1 LTYSWINQNNYHVD
15 IRKIMTSPKT
25 VFTCLLVLLLA
36 CACSLPPAYDFLA
49 KNAEKDGVIERPSG
63 LQYRVIKEGTGTK
76 PGFRDQVTVNY
87 RGTLIDGT
95 EFDSSYK
102 RGKPA
107 SFQLNRVIKGWT
119 EGLALMQE
127 GAKWEL
133 FIPPELAY
141 GERGAGQLIGPD
153 ETLIFEV
160 ELIKV
165 N

>member
-1 LTYSWINQNNYHVD
+1 LI
-15 IRKIMTSPKT
+15 IRNHALDLRKFMTST
-25 VFTCLLVLLLA
+25 NNVFMSILLVLLV
-36 CACSLPPAYDFLA
+36 CACSPFPAYEFLA
-49 KNAEKDGVIERPSG
+49 QNAEKEGVIVRPSG
-63 LQYRVIKEGTGTK
+63 LQYQVIREGTGST
-76 PGFRDQVTVNY
+76 PELRDRVTVNY

-102 RGKPA
+102 RGEPA
-107 SFQLNRVIKGWT
+107 VFQVNRVIKGWT
-119 EGLALMQE
+119 EALTLMQE

-141 GERGAGQLIGPD
+141 GEQGAGQLIGPY
-153 ETLIFEV
+153 ETLVFEV

>member
-1 LTYSWINQNNYHVD
+1 MSLIKTASLCLFLLLFGCA
-15 IRKIMTSPKT
+15 SPKEDPAAYAAWRGDNFIKYNAT
-25 VFTCLLVLLLA
+25 QEGVV
-36 CACSLPPAYDFLA
+36 SL
-49 KNAEKDGVIERPSG
+49 PSG
-63 LQYRVIKEGTGTK
+63 LQYRVIQEGTGAK
-76 PGFRDQVTVNY
+76 PGYRDKVTVHY

-102 RGKPA
+102 RGNPA
-107 SFQLNRVIKGWT
+107 TFPVNRVIKGWT
-119 EGLALMQE
+119 QALGLMRE

-133 FIPPELAY
+133 FIPSDLAY
-141 GERGAGQLIGPD
+141 GEQGSGEQIGPN